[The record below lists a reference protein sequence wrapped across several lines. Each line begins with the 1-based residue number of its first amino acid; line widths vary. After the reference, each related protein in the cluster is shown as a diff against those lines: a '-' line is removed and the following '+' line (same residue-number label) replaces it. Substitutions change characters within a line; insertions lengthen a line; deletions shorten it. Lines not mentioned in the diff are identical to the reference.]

1 MLKSFYSIKYNKAGY
16 LNLGLL
22 KNLTFDELW
31 KYAAQNTFESFMKFF
46 FPQIAKHIDFS
57 KKITFLDKELIR
69 IFKSSV
75 NKKLLREKRQVDLL
89 AQVTL
94 KNEDKKN
101 LFIHI
106 EIQGY
111 KQEDFARRMFLYYC
125 LLYPKL
131 QKDLISACL
140 FVVKD
145 DISYEP
151 NEYTYEFEDFK
162 ISFIYPAVNIY
173 KLKERAIKYIKENEK
188 KHIC

>member
-1 MLKSFYSIKYNKAGY
+1 MNISLS
-16 LNLGLL
+16 LL

-75 NKKLLREKRQVDLL
+75 NKKLFREKRQVDLL
-89 AQVTL
+89 AQVIL

-151 NEYTYEFEDFK
+151 NEYIYEFEDFK
-162 ISFIYPAVNIY
+162 ITFIYPAVNIY
-173 KLKERAIKYIKENEK
+173 KLKERAIKYIRKIRK
-188 KHIC
+188 IYMPI